1 MVTILQRECDLEVK
15 NLLLEFNKNRQIQYR
30 IKQVNEAAQRQS
42 GAGNANS
49 IQSLGHYR
57 KPSGGSIDKLN
68 PKDIDSI
75 IAEIT
80 VMHSRIELFFRFMRR
95 RLQVSKLHF
104 HIMLKFYIV
113 VFDFYYRQMLKRVC
127 KIRRHKNLFLMI
139 TNEL

>member
-30 IKQVNEAAQRQS
+30 IKQVNDSAQRPNS
-42 GAGNANS
+42 SSMANSS

-68 PKDIDSI
+68 PKDIDAI

-80 VMHSRIELFFRFMRR
+80 VMHSRIELYFRFMRR
-95 RLQVSKLHF
+95 RLQVIF
-104 HIMLKFYIV
+104 A
-113 VFDFYYRQMLKRVC
+113 
-127 KIRRHKNLFLMI
+127 
-139 TNEL
+139 

>member
-30 IKQVNEAAQRQS
+30 IKQVNEAAQRQN

-104 HIMLKFYIV
+104 HIMLKLYIV

-127 KIRRHKNLFLMI
+127 KIRRHKN
-139 TNEL
+139 

>member
-30 IKQVNEAAQRQS
+30 MKQVNESAQRQS

-80 VMHSRIELFFRFMRR
+80 VMHSRIELYFRFMRR
-95 RLQVSKLHF
+95 RLQVNNLNMRFCKNLR
-104 HIMLKFYIV
+104 IG
-113 VFDFYYRQMLKRVC
+113 FDFNTDKC
-127 KIRRHKNLFLMI
+127 
-139 TNEL
+139 

>member
-30 IKQVNEAAQRQS
+30 IRQVNEAAQRQS
-42 GAGNANS
+42 GAGNASS

-104 HIMLKFYIV
+104 YIM
-113 VFDFYYRQMLKRVC
+113 
-127 KIRRHKNLFLMI
+127 
-139 TNEL
+139 

>member
-95 RLQVSKLHF
+95 RLQVSKLQF

-127 KIRRHKNLFLMI
+127 KIRRHKN
-139 TNEL
+139 